1 MQALEWENQI
11 LHKEEIENV
20 EHKDHDKDDDEGDE
34 LDKDDLDKMMVMVAK
49 MIKEERKG
57 TAGVELHQ
65 EFGGIGFKEIPLPAK
80 SSRSKWRCATEIE
93 THQDEDAQLRS
104 R

>member
-1 MQALEWENQI
+1 MQALQWENQI

-34 LDKDDLDKMMVMVAK
+34 LDKDDLDKMM
-49 MIKEERKG
+49 MIKEERKD

-65 EFGGIGFKEIPLPAK
+65 EFGGIGFKQIPLPAK
-80 SSRSKWRCATEIE
+80 SSRSRWRCATEIE